1 MDYITIIDSIL
12 SLISKHWQI
21 ITAIVSSV
29 YILFSKIPSIVNFY
43 DNRKKEKSDIK
54 KVKLQNS
61 FNNCGFDNHLYA
73 GTAEAYHIIRNM
85 DKLLNIQN
93 IKSFNE
99 NYTSSNWGIFDA
111 EQECYHFTFED
122 TLTKYYD
129 YFKTDE
135 LGKSFKELRNL
146 LNNMEF
152 EYIQNKKNT
161 KMQQIKNPKKL
172 NKIVDLTAKIVS
184 TLRNYKNDYNLDTH
198 LINPQN
204 TTH

>member
-12 SLISKHWQI
+12 TIINKHWQI
-21 ITAIVSSV
+21 ITAVVSGV
-29 YILFSKIPSIVNFY
+29 YILFSKIPLIVNY
-43 DNRKKEKSDIK
+43 LDNRKKEKNGIK

-61 FNNCGFDNHLYA
+61 FNNCGFDSHLYA
-73 GTAEAYHIIRNM
+73 GEAYHIIRNM
-85 DKLLNIQN
+85 NELLDIQN
-93 IKSFNE
+93 IEIFNK
-99 NYTSSNWGIFDA
+99 NCTSSTWSVFDDKH
-111 EQECYHFTFED
+111 ECYHFIFEYK
-122 TLTKYYD
+122 LTKYYD

-135 LGKSFKELRNL
+135 LGKTFKELRNL

-152 EYIQNKKNT
+152 EYIQNEKNT
-161 KMQQIKNPKKL
+161 KIQQIKNPKKL

-198 LINPQN
+198 LRNPQN